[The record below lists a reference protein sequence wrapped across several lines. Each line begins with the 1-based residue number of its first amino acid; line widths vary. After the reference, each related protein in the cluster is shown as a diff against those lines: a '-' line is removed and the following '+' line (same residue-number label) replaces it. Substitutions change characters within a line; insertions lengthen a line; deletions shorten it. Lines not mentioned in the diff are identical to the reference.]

1 MLVDQIEMAERQA
14 EICSVFSNPRRILI
28 LWTLADHEKSVG
40 EIADDIEASLQNT
53 SQHLRKMKEC
63 KILKSSRNGQTVFYR
78 ITNFAKLDR
87 CLNSLLERCPRPK

>member
-1 MLVDQIEMAERQA
+1 MLVDQMETAERQA

-40 EIADDIEASLQNT
+40 EIADAIEASLQNT

-63 KILKSSRNGQTVFYR
+63 KILKSNRDGQTVFYS
-78 ITNFAKLDR
+78 IADNPMLDS
-87 CLNSLLERCPRPK
+87 CLNVLLGSCPIPK